1 MAFNQDIDFSIY
13 TVRSYQRGE
22 IIVSRPPRQ
31 EDMDEAR
38 NASPN
43 AKPQLPYETLS
54 QSFIISAETL
64 IRDWPPQDISALTRD
79 HIAQLAA
86 FDPEVVLIGT
96 GTRLIWPDRSLFTPL
111 IEQQIGFE
119 VMDTA
124 AACRTYN
131 VLSLEGRKV
140 MAGLMMIQ

>member
-13 TVRSYQRGE
+13 TIRSYQRGE
-22 IIVSRPPRQ
+22 IIVSLPPRQ
-31 EDMDEAR
+31 EEMDEAR

-43 AKPQLPYETLS
+43 AKPRLPYERLS
-54 QSFIISAETL
+54 QSFIITAETV
-64 IRDWPPQDISALTRD
+64 IRDWPPQDISTLSRD

-86 FDPEVVLIGT
+86 YDPEVVLIGT
-96 GTRLIWPDRSLFTPL
+96 GTRLTWPDRALLTPL
-111 IEQQIGFE
+111 MEQHIGFE

-140 MAGLMMIQ
+140 VAGLMMIR